1 MRDFK
6 RETGLFPAAARSWNS
21 DGQAGTAVATSY
33 IWIRYGT
40 PNLGDPAMNG
50 NDSTQPRRSDAGFTL
65 LELLV
70 TVAIIGILVG
80 IGASVAFHAF
90 DTARASRTTANVRQI
105 ASAIMQY
112 ETSTSFLPGTTG
124 LQSVASI
131 QSALGTGAGRFDP
144 VDAWGHPLYYER
156 LAAPSGTGETF
167 RVYCYGKDGVFD
179 GAVTGN
185 WIDFTSD
192 IVIEGGLFLQGKW

>member
-90 DTARASRTTANVRQI
+90 DTARASRTTANVRQ
-105 ASAIMQY
+105 
-112 ETSTSFLPGTTG
+112 
-124 LQSVASI
+124 SVASI